1 MQHFTFYASYF
12 SFQIS
17 RKTFFIRG
25 ASRKDKHKCDVYGKV
40 MNERFSAVAR
50 FASGRP
56 LAMNWQNLSY
66 ADRQFWLGAHPQSPC
81 YFEGGESPLRS
92 QNSNSPWRHLF
103 ADPRLMLQMVLT
115 YSCIESFIQVEHHV
129 IYELHS
135 INSSVAICAT
145 LNLRL
150 IQFLLR
156 YKHLDNFC

>member
-66 ADRQFWLGAHPQSPC
+66 ADRQFCWGRVPNPPVIL
-81 YFEGGESPLRS
+81 EWGESPLQN
-92 QNSNSPWRHLF
+92 QNSNSFWRHLF
-103 ADPRLMLQMVLT
+103 ADLRTMLHMVLT
-115 YSCIESFIQVEHHV
+115 SHRIECFIKVEHRV
-129 IYELHS
+129 IYELHLR
-135 INSSVAICAT
+135 NGSVAILET
-145 LNLRL
+145 LKLRL
-150 IQFLLR
+150 IQYFIALQFSR
-156 YKHLDNFC
+156 